1 MAAAL
6 TELTAAYCDRPGCWG
21 CLRRD
26 FPEHRKPLS
35 AGEPLQA
42 GTEKP
47 QNVSKSWC
55 YDADGFIL
63 LGSLHAWKISSSHQ
77 QWPRQKIQVARRGLN
92 LHPRSH
98 ARAVWIHPSLWFG
111 IQIHLKHLSHAKD
124 WTSMLRQAMIDD
136 LSVILI
142 GQAGSIHH

>member
-47 QNVSKSWC
+47 QNVSNP
-55 YDADGFIL
+55 DAMMLMDL
-63 LGSLHAWKISSSHQ
+63 SCLAPCMLGKSLHRI
-77 QWPRQKIQVARRGLN
+77 N
-92 LHPRSH
+92 N
-98 ARAVWIHPSLWFG
+98 
-111 IQIHLKHLSHAKD
+111 
-124 WTSMLRQAMIDD
+124 D
-136 LSVILI
+136 LVRKYK
-142 GQAGSIHH
+142 